1 MAFENLTDRLSQ
13 SFKNL
18 VGKGKLTESNMRDM
32 LQEVR
37 FALIEADVHPNVVT
51 QFIDNISEQALGTEV
66 MSSLKPS
73 EMVVKIVN
81 DELISLLGE
90 TQEELNFKSDPS
102 VVMLV
107 GLQGSGKTTSAAKIA
122 NDLVKN
128 RDRKVLLVGA
138 DLQRLAAVEQ
148 LRVLGQQIGV
158 EVFSLEGSS
167 PVDVARE
174 GLRKAKAEG
183 YDTVIVDTAGR
194 LHVDDALMNEL
205 SELQSILHPDEI
217 LLSVDAMVG
226 QDIVNVAQ
234 VFKEQVNLTG
244 LVVTKYDGDSRG
256 GGILSVRSVTQVP
269 VKYVGTGEKID
280 DLERFY
286 PDRVASRLLGMGDV
300 LTLIEQAQAK
310 MDQEAAERAAK
321 NMMEGQFSMDDLL
334 TSIEQMSKMGPLSG
348 LLGMMPGMGNLKSQ
362 IDDAKSDESLKRIKA
377 IIQSMTK
384 EERLKPQLIRASQKR
399 RIANGAGV
407 SSTDVNKLLNQ
418 YDKMKDQ
425 MRILS
430 RFMK

>member
-1 MAFENLTDRLSQ
+1 MAFENLTDRLSK

-18 VGKGKLTESNMRDM
+18 VGQGKLTENNMREM

-37 FALIEADVHPNVVT
+37 FALIEADVHPQVVT
-51 QFIDNISEQALGTEV
+51 QFIDSISEKALGQEV
-66 MSSLKPS
+66 MGSLKPS

-90 TQEELNFKSDPS
+90 TQAELELKSDPAII
-102 VVMLV
+102 MMV

-122 NDLVKN
+122 HDLKKN
-128 RDRKVLLVGA
+128 HSKNVLLVGA

-148 LRVLGQQIGV
+148 LRILGQQIQV
-158 EVFSLEGSS
+158 EVFSLEDST
-167 PVDVARE
+167 PVEVAKQA
-174 GLRKAKAEG
+174 LTKAKQEG
-183 YDTVIVDTAGR
+183 YDTLIVDTAGR
-194 LHVDDALMNEL
+194 LHIDESLMAEL
-205 SELQSILHPDEI
+205 TQLETILEPDEI

-234 VFKEQVNLTG
+234 RFKEQVHLTG

-269 VKYVGTGEKID
+269 VKYVGTGEKIE
-280 DLERFY
+280 DLEKFY
-286 PDRVASRLLGMGDV
+286 PDRVASRLLGMGDI
-300 LTLIEQAQAK
+300 LTLIEQAQQK
-310 MDQEAAERAAK
+310 IDQEAAERAAE
-321 NMMEGQFSMDDLL
+321 NLLRGQFSMDDLL
-334 TSIEQMSKMGPLSG
+334 TSIEQMNKLGPLSMIM
-348 LLGMMPGMGNLKSQ
+348 GMMPGMNELKKQ
-362 IDDAKSDESLKRIKA
+362 VNDEQSAASLKRIKA

-384 EERLKPQLIRASQKR
+384 AERERPQLIRASQKR

-407 SSTDVNKLLNQ
+407 STSDVNRLLNQ

>member
-384 EERLKPQLIRASQKR
+384 EERQKPQLIRASQKR

-407 SSTDVNKLLNQ
+407 SSSDVNKLLNQ